1 MYYSPMSVAEKP
13 RSERRH
19 KFNYG
24 DVLIMAREG
33 LLNGTRVELR
43 NGELI
48 EMSPQ
53 NPPHALSLQQL
64 DEHFNEIFRGR
75 AKVFCQLPLR
85 LEASMKNQNL
95 PNPDLMLLKRKRYTD
110 HPLPEDVYLLIE
122 VSDTTLDDDLG
133 DKLYDYAKV
142 GIPEYWVFD
151 IKANTFKVFTEPT
164 NGDYS
169 NRLSFTINKA
179 FAPQAFPEE
188 KHTWLL

>member
-1 MYYSPMSVAEKP
+1 MSVVEKT

-19 KFNYG
+19 KFSYG
-24 DVLIMAREG
+24 DVLVMAREG

-64 DEHFNEIFRGR
+64 DEHLNEIFRGR

-122 VSDTTLDDDLG
+122 VSDTTLEDDLG
-133 DKLYDYAKV
+133 EKLYDYARAR
-142 GIPEYWVFD
+142 IPEYWVFD
-151 IKANTFKVFTEPT
+151 IKANMFKVHTEPM
-164 NGDYS
+164 NGDYNHRVS
-169 NRLSFTINKA
+169 YQINQA

-188 KHTWLL
+188 KHLWLL